1 MKKLLIIF
9 YFLFQYFL
17 LDIGYCNAQWSE
29 VGGLNAPGAN
39 YL

>member
-1 MKKLLIIF
+1 MKKLLIF
-9 YFLFQYFL
+9 FFLIQYFL

-29 VGGLNAPGAN
+29 VGGLNALGAN